1 MANGVLGLGS
11 GQASALN
18 SDLIEKLKTAERKSA
33 VEPIEKR
40 ITNITGEKETFSTVK
55 TKVSELLES
64 IKPFDLFVSGGVTAF
79 GQKSATTSGD
89 SVTFDAADLQALKKG
104 ITTVS
109 VSQLSQKDVYQSNAV
124 DTTTKDAVIN
134 AGMLSIKAGSAVAE
148 EFDTT
153 NKTYKQLADEITA
166 KTGMNAAVEQV
177 GTNSFRLVIKSEE
190 SGIDNKLTITGAA
203 SQALGYTTDGAT
215 VNATNHILEAKNMT
229 AKVDGVEYNVSSNNI
244 TVDGLK
250 ITTNKLGDSNIN
262 ISEDN
267 TKVEAQMKNFIT
279 KYNELVALI
288 DTEVFSA
295 TSKLDD
301 KASVREVLSQIKSKL
316 FGTYGD
322 SNDKSMFNYGIEL
335 DKYGGL
341 TLDSTKFN
349 KVVQEDMNSLKDVFL
364 GKAEKKGIGT
374 ELKELLSDMSLTGG
388 ILDTYDKGIT
398 TRETKLNSEKE
409 KAENTLNLKYEQLAL
424 QFASYGSLINQMES
438 SFSGLKMLIQQS
450 TSGN

>member
-134 AGMLSIKAGSAVAE
+134 SGMLSIKVGSAVAE

-153 NKTYKQLADEITA
+153 NKTYKQLADEITS

-203 SQALGYTTDGAT
+203 SQALGYTTNGTAIST
-215 VNATNHILEAKNMT
+215 SNHILEAKNMIT
-229 AKVDGVEYNVSSNNI
+229 KVDGVEYNVSSNNI
-244 TVDGLK
+244 TVEGLK
-250 ITTNKLGDSNIN
+250 ITANKIGDSTIN
-262 ISEDN
+262 IAEDN
-267 TKVEAQMKNFIT
+267 TKVETQ
-279 KYNELVALI
+279 YNELVALV

-349 KVVQEDMNSLKDVFL
+349 KVVQEDMSSLKDVFL
-364 GKAEKKGIGT
+364 GKAEKKGVGT
-374 ELKELLSDMSLTGG
+374 QLKELLSDMSLTGG

-398 TRETKLNSEKE
+398 IRETKLNSEKE
-409 KAENTLNLKYEQLAL
+409 KAENALNAKYEQLAL
-424 QFASYGSLINQMES
+424 QFASYGTLINQMES

-450 TSGN
+450 NSGN

>member
-40 ITNITGEKETFSTVK
+40 IKNITGEKETFSTVK

-89 SVTFDAADLQALKKG
+89 SVTFDAADFQALKKG

-134 AGMLSIKAGSAVAE
+134 SGMLSIKVGSAVAE

-153 NKTYKQLADEITA
+153 NKTYKQLADEITS

-203 SQALGYTTDGAT
+203 SQALGYTTNGTAIST
-215 VNATNHILEAKNMT
+215 SNHILEAKNMIT
-229 AKVDGVEYNVSSNNI
+229 KVDGVEYNVSSNNI
-244 TVDGLK
+244 TVEGLK
-250 ITTNKLGDSNIN
+250 ITANKIGDSTIN
-262 ISEDN
+262 IAEDN
-267 TKVEAQMKNFIT
+267 TKVETQMKNFIT
-279 KYNELVALI
+279 KYNELVALV

-349 KVVQEDMNSLKDVFL
+349 KVVQEDMSSLKDVFL
-364 GKAEKKGIGT
+364 GKAEKKGVGT
-374 ELKELLSDMSLTGG
+374 QLKELLSDMSLTGG